1 MVHSYWKTR
10 NFKFTKFNFAEFYLL
25 ISEEL
30 LEKSISFARSI
41 IETEDKIINIIK
53 HARKSLLFHVGN
65 AWVNEKG
72 NHIFDVTMGSY
83 DMVDLC

>member
-1 MVHSYWKTR
+1 MVQSYWKTR

-41 IETEDKIINIIK
+41 IETEDKKDMQENPYYSTSVTHGSMKKEIIY
-53 HARKSLLFHVGN
+53 L
-65 AWVNEKG
+65 
-72 NHIFDVTMGSY
+72 T
-83 DMVDLC
+83 